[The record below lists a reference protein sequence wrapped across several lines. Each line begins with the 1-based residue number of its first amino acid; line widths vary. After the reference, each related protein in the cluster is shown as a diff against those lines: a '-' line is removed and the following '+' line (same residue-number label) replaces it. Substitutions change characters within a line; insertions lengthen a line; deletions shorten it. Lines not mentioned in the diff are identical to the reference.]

1 MSLPIPVSDP
11 ILQIVLSRNT
21 LPPPPPVAILPAI
34 LVLCAPEIIA
44 AGLCGAAAI
53 CTWMQGGKPITIR
66 CPTLGNTTKYYCVSS
81 AVLNFCASTLA
92 EVLDAIRKWLTA
104 ELALL
109 LEKMNDA
116 IDLCD
121 GDDACINAAV
131 LLFETLSAAAKGY
144 ALELATR
151 AAGTRNPPFGW
162 RDQ

>member
-1 MSLPIPVSDP
+1 M
-11 ILQIVLSRNT
+11 
-21 LPPPPPVAILPAI
+21 
-34 LVLCAPEIIA
+34 
-44 AGLCGAAAI
+44 
-53 CTWMQGGKPITIR
+53 R
-66 CPTLGNTTKYYCVSS
+66 CPTLGNTAKYYCLSS
-81 AVLNFCASTLA
+81 AVLNFCASSLA
-92 EVLDAIRKWLTA
+92 EVLARIRKWLTD

-131 LLFETLSAAAKGY
+131 LLFETLSAAAKSY
-144 ALELATR
+144 ALELATK